1 MGNFPVKVGNK
12 NGIDTYVATLTNGEE
27 QLLITRDGKQ
37 YLSKGDGTK
46 IEVSD
51 VIVVDTLP
59 ENNIQSNKIY
69 ILKEG
74 VNYSLHYYDT
84 QWRILSSSIG
94 IDDTNL
100 STTSTYSSDKIISL
114 INNQGDYNTSYSY
127 NGAGKINGY
136 TITGDKTENVTY
148 TYFTSGDNLGKI
160 ETETIIKDGKTLVN
174 TFSYT
179 NGKISG
185 VITVTN

>member
-1 MGNFPVKVGNK
+1 MSNFPIKVGDSS
-12 NGIDTYVATLTNGEE
+12 GIDTYASTLIGGEE

-37 YLSKGDGTK
+37 YLTKGDGTK
-46 IEVSD
+46 IEISDFEVVPSLPVS
-51 VIVVDTLP
+51 P
-59 ENNIQSNKIY
+59 ANKIY

>member
-1 MGNFPVKVGNK
+1 MANLSFNADSKSNLASYITAGQVIFTEDNLYLVK
-12 NGIDTYVATLTNGEE
+12 T
-27 QLLITRDGKQ
+27 DG
-37 YLSKGDGTK
+37 SKIK
-46 IEVSD
+46 YSSIEVVSSLPSTNISSD
-51 VIVVDTLP
+51 
-59 ENNIQSNKIY
+59 KIY
-69 ILKEG
+69 ILKDG
-74 VNYSLHYYDT
+74 VNYSLHYFDT
-84 QWRILSSSIG
+84 EWRILSSSIG

-100 STTSTYSSDKIISL
+100 STTSTYSSDKILSL

-127 NGAGKINGY
+127 NGDGKINGY
-136 TITGDKTENVTY
+136 TITGDKTESVTY
-148 TYFTSGDNLGKI
+148 TYFTSGENLGKI